1 MSEGGSEIKKDYPEV
16 TQTDSIK
23 KVLIVDDDDTV
34 RCSIATAMKHYD
46 VACSEATCVNPA
58 LEMMAQEDFDIIF
71 LDVRLPDGD
80 GLDTLGHIME
90 ARPETV
96 VIMITGY
103 PVAEDAA
110 KAFKLGGFD
119 YLVKPISAK
128 TLMDVTTKALEAA
141 NNRQNGQAGNQTG
154 HHRADQTPK
163 IVYKS
168 PVMESVMEKVRS
180 AAPTDSTVLIGGE
193 SGTGKD
199 LIARMIHDLSKRAN
213 NDYVPVDCSALVE
226 TLLESELFGH
236 TKGAFTGAERDKA
249 GLFELA
255 NKGTFFF
262 DEISNLSYNIQCKLL
277 RVIQEREYRKVGSQE
292 RKDLDIR
299 ILSASNVDLM
309 RAVANGTFRNDL
321 YYRICVVPIHL
332 PPLRDRL
339 EDIPLLSDHF
349 IDHYN
354 RTYKREIQGLSENA
368 LDVMCHYPWPGN
380 VRELQHLVE
389 QIFVLEKTDI
399 IRVRH
404 LPVSITRRRST
415 FDFSYRNGD
424 QELSLEGMEKRYI
437 QFILSRNGG
446 IRQQAADILKINR
459 KTLAAKIKKYGLDS
473 MND

>member
-1 MSEGGSEIKKDYPEV
+1 M

-23 KVLIVDDDDTV
+23 KVLIVDDDHAI
-34 RCSIATAMKHYD
+34 RLSIATVMKHYD
-46 VACSEATCVNPA
+46 VECSEAASVNPA

-71 LDVRLPDGD
+71 LDVRLPDGN
-80 GLDTLGHIME
+80 GMDTLGHIME
-90 ARPETV
+90 TRPETV

-103 PVAEDAA
+103 PTAEDAA
-110 KAFKLGGFD
+110 KSFKLGGFD

-128 TLMDVTTKALEAA
+128 TLMDVTTRALEAT
-141 NNRQNGQAGNQTG
+141 NNQRNGQTRNQTG
-154 HHRADQTPK
+154 RNRTGKAPG

-168 PVMESVMEKVRS
+168 PVMESVMEKTRS
-180 AAPTDSTVLIGGE
+180 AARTDSTVLITGE

-199 LIARMIHDLSKRAN
+199 LIARMIHELSERAN
-213 NDYVPVDCSALVE
+213 YDYVPVDCSALVE

-236 TKGAFTGAERDKA
+236 TRGAFTGAETDKA

-292 RKDLDIR
+292 RKELDIR
-299 ILSASNVDLM
+299 ILSASNIDLM
-309 RAVANGTFRNDL
+309 RAVGNGTFRNDL
-321 YYRICVVPIHL
+321 YYRINVVPIHL
-332 PPLRDRL
+332 PPLRERL
-339 EDIPLLSDHF
+339 EDIPLLLDHF

-354 RTYKREIQGLSENA
+354 RTYNRQVQGFSENA
-368 LDVMCHYPWPGN
+368 LNVMCHYPWPGN
-380 VRELQHLVE
+380 VRELRHMVE
-389 QIFVLEKTDI
+389 QIFVLEKTDT
-399 IRVRH
+399 IRERH
-404 LPVSITRRRST
+404 LPVSITRRRGT

-437 QFILSRNGG
+437 HFILSRSGG

-459 KTLAAKIKKYGLDS
+459 KTLSAKIKKYGLDS
-473 MND
+473 MIDG